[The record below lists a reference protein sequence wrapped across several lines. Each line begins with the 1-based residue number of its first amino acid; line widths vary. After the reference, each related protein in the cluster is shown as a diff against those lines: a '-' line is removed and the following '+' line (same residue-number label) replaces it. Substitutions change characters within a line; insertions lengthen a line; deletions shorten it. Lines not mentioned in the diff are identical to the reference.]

1 MTPLSGSFCGR
12 AIPRPGSVTL
22 PGRPAFPWGQAATT
36 SRANRGCFTLSCNV
50 PWGPILRTGSS
61 SALSRMIVLRSGQPL
76 DPRPG
81 GDGRRL
87 CGKHLPG
94 RVGIFLSESAVRYLC
109 PAGPVRRGLSFHRK
123 NPLVFPSRT
132 AYYRES
138 FFAMTEFIRKFQAC
152 GQLRT
157 TEDPELT
164 TALILEP
171 LSRWA
176 MDVRWRPLRPGTSRR
191 SGPRRYVWTTCRTP
205 TPGVDRSPVPPCFCE
220 TERRTSPLWCRPPEG
235 LPQALPETQQ
245 RPYLPE
251 NGAGYR

>member
-1 MTPLSGSFCGR
+1 MIR
-12 AIPRPGSVTL
+12 ALEGTADVFVGNI
-22 PGRPAFPWGQAATT
+22 
-36 SRANRGCFTLSCNV
+36 SRAGWGYSFQNLLSDTFALLARCGVGCLFI
-50 PWGPILRTGSS
+50 G
-61 SALSRMIVLRSGQPL
+61 
-76 DPRPG
+76 
-81 GDGRRL
+81 
-87 CGKHLPG
+87 
-94 RVGIFLSESAVRYLC
+94 
-109 PAGPVRRGLSFHRK
+109 K

-132 AYYRES
+132 AYYRHYRES

-191 SGPRRYVWTTCRTP
+191 SGPRRYVWTTCRPP

-220 TERRTSPLWCRPPEG
+220 TGRRTSPLWCRPPEG

-245 RPYLPE
+245 GPYLPE